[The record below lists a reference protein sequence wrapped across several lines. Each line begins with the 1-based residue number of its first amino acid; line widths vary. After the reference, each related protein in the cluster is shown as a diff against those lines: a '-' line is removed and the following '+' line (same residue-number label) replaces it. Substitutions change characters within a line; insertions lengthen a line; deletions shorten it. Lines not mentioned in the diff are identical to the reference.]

1 MAYFVTR
8 RWVSAFSTDLAIVFF
23 EKICEVLQALSGF
36 CMILGGIL
44 LLSGIEP
51 RVGRDLL
58 LVSLIFIF
66 ARMVLAPTVVDF
78 LASGP

>member
-1 MAYFVTR
+1 M
-8 RWVSAFSTDLAIVFF
+8 SAFSTDLTIVFF

-44 LLSGIEP
+44 LLSGVEP

-58 LVSLIFIF
+58 LVSLILIF
-66 ARMVLAPTVVDF
+66 ARMVLVPIAVDF
-78 LASGP
+78 FAYGP